1 MLSVDVKPYKMPDPI
16 EFNFEELK
24 QALTEKIAFYKTVV
38 YTDEQIKDAKA
49 DRANLNKLKDA
60 LNAERIRREKEYMIP
75 FSNFKDRV
83 NELISIIKEPVE
95 IIDKQIKEAEEKKRE
110 EKREAI
116 KELFTLAQLP
126 EYIRFESVFNEKW
139 LNATYSTTQIK
150 ADLEQIKNKDKA
162 DVDAIQALPDY
173 AEEAFECY
181 KLTLDLGKA
190 LTKANELV
198 QIAKRAEEARI
209 ERERR
214 AEIARIEAEKAKAVE
229 NTTTEEKAEETANTR
244 VETASEEKPLARWIS
259 FEVYVTGEQAAEL
272 KSWLDNHGIAIRK
285 I

>member
-1 MLSVDVKPYKMPDPI
+1 MELNVQPYSMPEPI
-16 EFNFEELK
+16 VFNYEELK
-24 QALTEKIAFYKTVV
+24 NWLTEKTASYKTLV
-38 YTDEQIKDAKA
+38 YTDEQIKEAKA

-60 LNAERIRREKEYMIP
+60 LNDERIRREREYMIP
-75 FSNFKDRV
+75 FASFKDRV
-83 NELISIIKEPVE
+83 NELITIIKDATGN
-95 IIDKQIKEAEEKKRE
+95 IDTQIKAYEVEQKNK
-110 EKREAI
+110 KREAI
-116 KELFTLAQLP
+116 AKAFEEIALP
-126 EYIRFESVFNEKW
+126 EYVTLDRIFNEKW
-139 LNATYSTTQIK
+139 LNASVPMTQVK
-150 ADLEQIKNKDKA
+150 ADLEAFRDKHTA
-162 DVDAIQALPDY
+162 DVEAIRALSDY
-173 AEEAFECY
+173 SEEAFECY

-229 NTTTEEKAEETANTR
+229 ITTTEEKAEETANTR
-244 VETASEEKPLARWIS
+244 VETASEEKPLAKWIS
-259 FEVYVTGEQAAEL
+259 FEVYVTGEQAADL

>member
-1 MLSVDVKPYKMPDPI
+1 MELNVQPYSMPEPI
-16 EFNFEELK
+16 VFNYEELK
-24 QALTEKIAFYKTVV
+24 NWLTEKTASYKTLV
-38 YTDEQIKDAKA
+38 YTDEQIKEAKA

-60 LNAERIRREKEYMIP
+60 LNDERIRREREYMIP
-75 FSNFKDRV
+75 FTSFKDRV
-83 NELISIIKEPVE
+83 NELITIIKDATGN
-95 IIDKQIKEAEEKKRE
+95 IDTQIKAYEAEQKNK
-110 EKREAI
+110 KREAI
-116 KELFTLAQLP
+116 AKAFEEVALP
-126 EYIRFESVFNEKW
+126 EYVTLDRIFNEKW
-139 LNATYSTTQIK
+139 LNASVSMAQVK
-150 ADLEQIKNKDKA
+150 ADLEAFRDKHTA
-162 DVDAIQALPDY
+162 DVEAIRALSDY
-173 AEEAFECY
+173 SEEAFECY

-229 NTTTEEKAEETANTR
+229 TTPEEEKAEETTNMR
-244 VETASEEKPLARWIS
+244 VEMTDEEKPLARWIS
-259 FEVYVTGEQAAEL
+259 FEVYVTGEQAVEL

>member
-1 MLSVDVKPYKMPDPI
+1 MELNVKPYSMPEPI
-16 EFNFEELK
+16 VFNYEELK
-24 QALTEKIAFYKTVV
+24 NWLAEKTASYKTLV
-38 YTDEQIKDAKA
+38 YTDEQIKEAKA
-49 DRANLNKLKDA
+49 DRADLNKLKDA
-60 LNAERIRREKEYMIP
+60 LNDERIRREKEYMIP
-75 FSNFKDRV
+75 FTSFKDRV
-83 NELISIIKEPVE
+83 NELITIIKDATGN
-95 IIDKQIKEAEEKKRE
+95 IDTQIKAYEVEQKNK
-110 EKREAI
+110 KREAI
-116 KELFTLAQLP
+116 AKAFEEIALP
-126 EYIRFESVFNEKW
+126 EYVTLDRIFNEKW
-139 LNATYSTTQIK
+139 LNASVSMAQVK
-150 ADLEQIKNKDKA
+150 ADLEAFRDKHTA
-162 DVDAIQALPDY
+162 DVEAIRALSDY
-173 AEEAFECY
+173 SEEAFECY

-244 VETASEEKPLARWIS
+244 VETASEEKPLAKWIS

>member
-1 MLSVDVKPYKMPDPI
+1 MELNVQPYSMPEPI
-16 EFNFEELK
+16 VFNYEELK
-24 QALTEKIAFYKTVV
+24 NWLTEKTASYKTLV
-38 YTDEQIKDAKA
+38 YTDEQIKEAKA

-60 LNAERIRREKEYMIP
+60 LNDERIRREKEYMIP
-75 FSNFKDRV
+75 FSSFKDRV
-83 NELISIIKEPVE
+83 NELITIIKDATSN
-95 IIDKQIKEAEEKKRE
+95 IDTQIKAYEAEQKNK
-110 EKREAI
+110 KREAI
-116 KELFTLAQLP
+116 AKAFEEVALP
-126 EYIRFESVFNEKW
+126 EYVTLDRIFNEKW
-139 LNATYSTTQIK
+139 LNASVSMTQVK
-150 ADLEQIKNKDKA
+150 ADLEAFRDKHTA
-162 DVDAIQALPDY
+162 DVEAIRALSDY
-173 AEEAFECY
+173 SEEAFECY

-229 NTTTEEKAEETANTR
+229 NTTAEEKAEETANTR

>member
-1 MLSVDVKPYKMPDPI
+1 MELNVQPYSMPEPI
-16 EFNFEELK
+16 VFNYEELK
-24 QALTEKIAFYKTVV
+24 NWLTEKTASYKTLV
-38 YTDEQIKDAKA
+38 YTDEQIKEAKA
-49 DRANLNKLKDA
+49 DRASLNKLKDA
-60 LNAERIRREKEYMIP
+60 LNDERIRREREYMIP
-75 FSNFKDRV
+75 FTSFKDRV
-83 NELISIIKEPVE
+83 NELITIIKDATGN
-95 IIDKQIKEAEEKKRE
+95 IDTQIKAYEAEQKNK
-110 EKREAI
+110 KREAI
-116 KELFTLAQLP
+116 AKAFEEIALP
-126 EYIRFESVFNEKW
+126 EYVTLDRIFNEKW
-139 LNATYSTTQIK
+139 LNASVPMAQVK
-150 ADLEQIKNKDKA
+150 ADLEAFRDKHTA
-162 DVDAIQALPDY
+162 DVEAIRALSDY
-173 AEEAFECY
+173 SEEAFECY

-229 NTTTEEKAEETANTR
+229 ITTAEEKAEETANTD
-244 VETASEEKPLARWIS
+244 VETVKEEKPLARWIS

>member
-1 MLSVDVKPYKMPDPI
+1 MELNVQPYSMPEPI
-16 EFNFEELK
+16 VFNYEELK
-24 QALTEKIAFYKTVV
+24 NWLTEKTASYKTLV
-38 YTDEQIKDAKA
+38 YTDEQIKEAKA

-60 LNAERIRREKEYMIP
+60 LNDERIRREKEYMIP
-75 FSNFKDRV
+75 FASFKDRV
-83 NELISIIKEPVE
+83 NELITIIKDATGN
-95 IIDKQIKEAEEKKRE
+95 IDTQIKAYEAEQKNK
-110 EKREAI
+110 KREAI
-116 KELFTLAQLP
+116 AKAFEEIALP
-126 EYIRFESVFNEKW
+126 EYVTLDRIFNEKW
-139 LNATYSTTQIK
+139 LNASVSMTQVK
-150 ADLEQIKNKDKA
+150 ADLETFRDKHTA
-162 DVDAIQALPDY
+162 DVEAIRALSDY
-173 AEEAFECY
+173 SEEAFECY

-229 NTTTEEKAEETANTR
+229 NTTAEEKAEETANTR
-244 VETASEEKPLARWIS
+244 VETAKEEKPLARWIS
-259 FEVYVTGEQAAEL
+259 FEVYVTGEQAADL

>member
-1 MLSVDVKPYKMPDPI
+1 MELNVQPYSMPEPI
-16 EFNFEELK
+16 VFNYEELK
-24 QALTEKIAFYKTVV
+24 KWLTEKTASYKTLV
-38 YTDEQIKDAKA
+38 YTDEQIKEAKA

-60 LNAERIRREKEYMIP
+60 LNDERIRREREYMIP
-75 FSNFKDRV
+75 FTSFKDRV
-83 NELISIIKEPVE
+83 NELITIIKDATGN
-95 IIDKQIKEAEEKKRE
+95 IDTQIKAYEVEQKNK
-110 EKREAI
+110 KREAI
-116 KELFTLAQLP
+116 TKVFEEVALP
-126 EYIRFESVFNEKW
+126 EYVTLDRIFNEKW
-139 LNATYSTTQIK
+139 LNASVSMAQIK
-150 ADLEQIKNKDKA
+150 ADLEAFRDKHTA
-162 DVDAIQALPDY
+162 DVEAIRALSDY
-173 AEEAFECY
+173 SEEAFECY

-229 NTTTEEKAEETANTR
+229 TTPAEEKADETANTR
-244 VETASEEKPLARWIS
+244 VETANEEKPLARWIS

>member
-1 MLSVDVKPYKMPDPI
+1 MELQIKPYKMPDPI

-75 FSNFKDRV
+75 FNSFKDRV

-95 IIDKQIKEAEEKKRE
+95 IIDRQIKEAEEKKRE

-150 ADLEQIKNKDKA
+150 ADLEQIKSKDKA
-162 DVDAIQALPDY
+162 DVEAIQALPDY
-173 AEEAFECY
+173 ADEAFECY

-198 QIAKRAEEARI
+198 RIAKAAEEARI

-229 NTTTEEKAEETANTR
+229 TTPETEKAEETANTR

-259 FEVYVTGEQAAEL
+259 FEVYVTGEQATEL

>member
-1 MLSVDVKPYKMPDPI
+1 MELNVQPYSMPEPI
-16 EFNFEELK
+16 VFNYEELK
-24 QALTEKIAFYKTVV
+24 DWLTEKTASYKTLV
-38 YTDEQIKDAKA
+38 YTDEQIKEAKA

-60 LNAERIRREKEYMIP
+60 LNDERIRREREYMIP
-75 FSNFKDRV
+75 FTSFKDRV
-83 NELISIIKEPVE
+83 NELITIIKDATGN
-95 IIDKQIKEAEEKKRE
+95 IDTQIKAYEAEQKNK
-110 EKREAI
+110 KREAI
-116 KELFTLAQLP
+116 AKAFEEVALP
-126 EYIRFESVFNEKW
+126 EYVTLDRIFNEKW
-139 LNATYSTTQIK
+139 LNASVSMAQIK
-150 ADLEQIKNKDKA
+150 ADLEAFRDKHTA
-162 DVDAIQALPDY
+162 DVEAIRALSDY
-173 AEEAFECY
+173 SEEAFECY

-229 NTTTEEKAEETANTR
+229 TTRADEKPEETANMR
-244 VETASEEKPLARWIS
+244 VETVNEEKPLARWIS